1 MENCRTPNKEQRL
14 TVYKKALDAIEN
26 NLIPPAD
33 MEEHYL
39 CLLLPMYLWNLKHYT
54 NRAPDDIYWDM
65 DEVPKIFPEFT
76 TDHIWTIQWLNIEV
90 TSNLRIQKKNEMR
103 IKILKEIIKSLE
115 D

>member
-14 TVYKKALDAIEN
+14 KVYKKALDAIEN

-33 MEEHYL
+33 MSEHYL
-39 CLLLPMYLWNLKHYT
+39 CLLLPMYLWNINHYDS
-54 NRAPDDIYWDM
+54 NAPDGNIWFLSGVS
-65 DEVPKIFPEFT
+65 EIFPEFT
-76 TDHIWTIQWLNIEV
+76 TEHIEIIKSFNYIIGL
-90 TSNLRIQKKNEMR
+90 KNEMR